1 MLALRSRLVLV
12 AVAVTAVA
20 LIWALRAGREL
31 YGRPNVPTIGYVQI
45 GLTSVIGCALL
56 CGLLNRDGR
65 VLAAFLVGFGGL
77 YEGLTM
83 LPLLTH
89 AIALNA
95 LPSTVAR
102 VVEALVLATGIG
114 ALGGSVLGPLREAA

>member
-1 MLALRSRLVLV
+1 MAKEPQEGAATAAAGKPTKRKKEFKKKRERRVVPHGLACIQ
-12 AVAVTAVA
+12 ATFNNTIVTITA
-20 LIWALRAGREL
+20 
-31 YGRPNVPTIGYVQI
+31 P
-45 GLTSVIGCALL
+45 
-56 CGLLNRDGR
+56 DGR